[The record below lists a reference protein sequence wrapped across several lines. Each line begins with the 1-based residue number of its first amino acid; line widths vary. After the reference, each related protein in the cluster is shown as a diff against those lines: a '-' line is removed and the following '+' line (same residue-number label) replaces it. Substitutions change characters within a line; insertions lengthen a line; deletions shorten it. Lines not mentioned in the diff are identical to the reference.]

1 MLSDNSL
8 QVGLANLTG
17 SKTLQNDKD
26 ASTSS
31 NRSTMTMDSIKAY
44 ILAHGLTPG
53 SLLPTEAALC
63 AELGVSRSSV
73 REAMRRLEALDIVRS
88 QRGSGSYVGDMSM
101 RPLVETLVLR
111 SALDVKGGASSL
123 SEVIAIRKALDLGIG
138 AELVAA
144 MKGTKNPELEKLVT
158 SMREHAEA
166 GHTYYDDDIA
176 FHSTLIKQLHNTML
190 EQLISAMWLIHQTV
204 TPSLHPAD
212 HEAMLLTARAHGDIL
227 RACEEGDLKGYAAA
241 VEFHYAPLS
250 KLISD
255 SE

>member
-1 MLSDNSL
+1 
-8 QVGLANLTG
+8 
-17 SKTLQNDKD
+17 
-26 ASTSS
+26 
-31 NRSTMTMDSIKAY
+31 MTMDSIKAY

-53 SLLPTEAALC
+53 SPLPTEAALC

-166 GHTYYDDDIA
+166 GDTYYDDDIA

-204 TPSLHPAD
+204 TPSLHLRFGVIHPEGPAK
-212 HEAMLLTARAHGDIL
+212 AGPFASLPPPFPFSTRFPFS
-227 RACEEGDLKGYAAA
+227 ACLPFSAGCTR
-241 VEFHYAPLS
+241 S
-250 KLISD
+250 
-255 SE
+255 